1 METDRGNTLPISI
14 LKNVPNLK
22 SLRRFID
29 TNGIKKLIT
38 AIQSAVSN
46 RSTRISEMDR
56 LQKIRMA
63 MLDFRKDNDAFA

>member
-14 LKNVPNLK
+14 LKNVPNL

-38 AIQSAVSN
+38 VIHSVVSN